1 MRIQIE
7 PGQRLHK
14 FKIKLQYKKNNN
26 NISTLPQQWL
36 YQRSTAIILVLL
48 SVLDQYQ

>member
-14 FKIKLQYKKNNN
+14 FKTKLQYEKKVKNNDNNN
-26 NISTLPQQWL
+26 NISTLQQQHTNE
-36 YQRSTAIILVLL
+36 QR
-48 SVLDQYQ
+48 QYCSCW